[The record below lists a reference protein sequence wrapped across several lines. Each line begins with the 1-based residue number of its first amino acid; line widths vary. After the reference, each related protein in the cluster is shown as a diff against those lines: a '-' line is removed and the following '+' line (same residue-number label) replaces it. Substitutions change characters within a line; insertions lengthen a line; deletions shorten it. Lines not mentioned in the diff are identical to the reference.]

1 MPSGHAKKSS
11 DNEARESIRFHPA
24 KPVKTYESI
33 VHQIESAISRGDL
46 RSGQRLPSERE
57 LVTQFGVSRASVR
70 EALRVLESAGLV
82 RSRPGD
88 PGGGAEVQSFSVAGL
103 ERSLGALVSLSQLG
117 PFQVISFRMVIEGS
131 ATFLAALHRTD
142 SQLYAMTKAH
152 ETMVALIGGDQQEFG
167 ESDVRFHSVIA
178 ESCGN
183 QLLRAC
189 NDVARSLVLDMIG
202 ENLARS
208 SNLTGL
214 QNETC
219 MRHGRVLECIR
230 RKSAKRAMDLA
241 RLDLAEYYGPF
252 VTKDEAKQ
260 LLALANS

>member
-1 MPSGHAKKSS
+1 VSLSGAKKATDS
-11 DNEARESIRFHPA
+11 EVREPIRFHPA

-57 LVTQFGVSRASVR
+57 LVIQFGVSRASVR

-103 ERSLGALVSLSQLG
+103 ERSLGALASLSQLG
-117 PFQVISFRMVIEGS
+117 PFELISFRMVIEGS
-131 ATFLAALHRTD
+131 ATFLAALHRTG
-142 SQLYAMTKAH
+142 SQLEAMTKAH
-152 ETMVALIGGDQQEFG
+152 ETMLSLIGGDQQEFS
-167 ESDVRFHSVIA
+167 ESDVRFHAVIA

-189 NDVARSLVLDMIG
+189 NDVARSLVLEMIG

-208 SNLTGL
+208 SNLVEL
-214 QNETC
+214 QKETC

-252 VTKDEAKQ
+252 VTEDEARQ
-260 LLALANS
+260 LLALAKS